1 MNNLA
6 YKSEQSRIEEFIF
19 PVAVANDIT
28 AHIEEPKT
36 AKDIYKNTVDFS
48 RKMFNAKTF
57 REEIYSKHT
66 SLAVMLANGY
76 KQLERFYGF
85 DEANKRIQQAD
96 KVLTLWDI
104 DLSIDDND
112 LCDIADIKA
121 RNCLLKIN
129 DKGQTFEVYNEL
141 KEYLK
146 LYTFDA
152 PEFDQRYFLHSVEKQ
167 AELDEL
173 NDSIGRQ
180 AHIDLIAAL
189 GRISDPLW
197 WRRQLRKKQALTVE
211 QLARDLR
218 LVHKKASPYI
228 SDFTVQTRRIRKQ
241 KNQKILSDLFLLADG
256 QSPFSDDLET
266 LQSVCE
272 KSHTSGYQQASEL
285 MVRIR
290 GTEDVAKM
298 HGHIGEFYTLTC
310 PSRFHATSSKGIP
323 NKKYQNLTPNDAQN
337 YFNNIWKLARA
348 RFSKAN
354 LKPYGF
360 RVVEPHHDGCP
371 HWHMLLFMQ
380 KGEAKQIRKILKEL
394 CMRDTPEE
402 VGTYTTRFKPIY
414 MNPKKGSAA
423 GYIAKYITKAV
434 TGSNL
439 KTIEDSISG
448 KVNIAPADAAE
459 RARSWAATFNIRQFE
474 AIGLPSVTVWRE
486 MRRLGM
492 GTTGQC
498 EIANSMNTTVDKIAN
513 FALEKVRLA
522 ADASDWAAFCLA
534 MGGVQIKRKDQAV
547 RIHYQIPDLV
557 DTITGEISRT
567 EGASPLFATKYGDTP
582 SNRVL
587 GIAWDQITVITRR
600 GNTEVLSQKELKARQ
615 KMMTGAREFFEEWED
630 NDWYMRPSESDMQ
643 FLEAMAIEDKMN
655 HCLFLDYEALGSN
668 FTSDEIT
675 SLDLCH

>member
-1 MNNLA
+1 MSYLA
-6 YKSEQSRIEEFIF
+6 KSEQSRINEYIF
-19 PVAVANDIT
+19 PVAAANDIT
-28 AHIEEPKT
+28 ARIEEPKT
-36 AKDIYKNTVDFS
+36 AKDIYKNTLNFE

-57 REEIYSKHT
+57 REVIYSKHT
-66 SLAVMLANGY
+66 ALAVMLANGY
-76 KQLERFYGF
+76 KQLEKFYGF

-96 KVLTLWDI
+96 KLLTLCDI

-112 LCDIADIKA
+112 ICDVADDKA
-121 RNCLLKIN
+121 RNCQLILNSHGINYKTYLLLSGYVNDFTFKAPAFDDEYYTGQPWKRNLIN
-129 DKGQTFEVYNEL
+129 HDFVIRDLTGALNRL
-141 KEYLK
+141 C
-146 LYTFDA
+146 DA
-152 PEFDQRYFLHSVEKQ
+152 
-167 AELDEL
+167 
-173 NDSIGRQ
+173 
-180 AHIDLIAAL
+180 
-189 GRISDPLW
+189 LW

-218 LVHKKASPYI
+218 LVHRKASPYI

-241 KNQKILSDLFLLADG
+241 KNQKILSDLFLLGDG

-266 LQSVCE
+266 LQSVCD

-298 HGHIGEFYTLTC
+298 KGHIGEFYTLTC
-310 PSRFHATSSKGIP
+310 PSRFHATSAHGIP
-323 NKKYQNLTPNDAQN
+323 NKKYQNLTPNDAQD

-348 RFSKAN
+348 RFSKAG

-498 EIANSMNTTVDKIAN
+498 EIANSMNTTVDKIGN

-522 ADASDWAAFCLA
+522 ADSSDWAAFCLA

-567 EGASPLFATKYGDTP
+567 EGASPLFATKYGDAP

-587 GIAWDQITVITRR
+587 GIAWDQITVVTRR
-600 GNTEVLSQKELKARQ
+600 GNTEVLSEKELKARQ
-615 KMMTGAREFFEEWED
+615 KMMAGAREFFEEWED

-643 FLEAMAIEDKMN
+643 FLEALAIEDKMN
-655 HCLFLDYEALGSN
+655 HCMFLDYEALGSN
-668 FTSDEIT
+668 FTSDEVA